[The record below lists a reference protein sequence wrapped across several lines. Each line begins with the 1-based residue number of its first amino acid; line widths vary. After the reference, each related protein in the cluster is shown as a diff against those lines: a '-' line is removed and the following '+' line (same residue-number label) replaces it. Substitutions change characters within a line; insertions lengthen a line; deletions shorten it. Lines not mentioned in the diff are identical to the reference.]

1 MNPGVCRSAV
11 RSSSW
16 SASGPAGLAAPLAL
30 RVETLAVLPMATA
43 CLALGELTI
52 LKILISYKQFRNG
65 REGRL
70 FHSRRECMRQ
80 FFRTGMLVAALG
92 GMFVGAANAQERV
105 RIGVL
110 NDQSGVFS
118 TYQGIGSVVA
128 AQMAVEDYGGKAAGK
143 PVDVVSA
150 DHQNK
155 PDVGVGIARR
165 WYDTENVDAIF
176 DLPNSAIAL
185 AVANISE
192 QKNKVFIGSGAG
204 TVLLTGEKCTP
215 NTVHWTYDTY
225 AYGRGLGKA
234 VVAQGGKKWFF
245 LTADYAF
252 GHDLEKQ
259 AIEGVKAAGG
269 EVLGAVRHPLGTAD
283 YASFLLQAQASGADI
298 VGVANAG
305 DDTITSIKQAA
316 EFGLTQKQK
325 LVGLILGM
333 NGIPALGL
341 KAAQGAQ
348 IMNPFYWDLN
358 DGTRAFAKRFAERHP
373 QKNYPNDMQ
382 AGVYASVLH
391 YLKAVDKTGGA
402 VDGKAVVAAMKA
414 MPTDDPLFGKGII
427 RSDGRK
433 IHPFYLLEVKKP
445 EESTSK
451 WDLLKVVATIP
462 GDQAFRP
469 ESEGNCP
476 LVKK

>member
-1 MNPGVCRSAV
+1 MRQMFRRGM
-11 RSSSW
+11 
-16 SASGPAGLAAPLAL
+16 LAA
-30 RVETLAVLPMATA
+30 
-43 CLALGELTI
+43 
-52 LKILISYKQFRNG
+52 
-65 REGRL
+65 
-70 FHSRRECMRQ
+70 
-80 FFRTGMLVAALG
+80 AA
-92 GMFVGAANAQERV
+92 VGALFAGSAQAQEKV

-118 TYQGIGSVVA
+118 TYQGIGSVIA

-143 PVDVVSA
+143 PVDVITA

-155 PDVGVGIARR
+155 TDVGVGIARR
-165 WYDTENVDAIF
+165 WYDTESVDAIF

-185 AVANISE
+185 AVAGMSE

-204 TVLLTGEKCTP
+204 TALLTGEKCTP

-259 AIEGVKAAGG
+259 AAEGVKASGG

-283 YASFLLQAQASGADI
+283 YASFLLQAQASGADV

-316 EFGLTQKQK
+316 EFGLTSKQK

-333 NGIPALGL
+333 NGLPALGL

-373 QKNYPNDMQ
+373 R
-382 AGVYASVLH
+382 LC
-391 YLKAVDKTGGA
+391 LGA
-402 VDGKAVVAAMKA
+402 A
-414 MPTDDPLFGKGII
+414 L
-427 RSDGRK
+427 
-433 IHPFYLLEVKKP
+433 
-445 EESTSK
+445 
-451 WDLLKVVATIP
+451 
-462 GDQAFRP
+462 
-469 ESEGNCP
+469 SEGGRQGRRRDRRQGRGRRDEGDADRRSPVRQGHHPRRRAQDPPTLFARGEIARRVQVEMGSPEGGRDNSGRP
-476 LVKK
+476 GVPPRKRRELPARQEVSGNGGPRNLSRGPPFLFVVYVAKATNL

>member
-1 MNPGVCRSAV
+1 MR
-11 RSSSW
+11 
-16 SASGPAGLAAPLAL
+16 
-30 RVETLAVLPMATA
+30 
-43 CLALGELTI
+43 
-52 LKILISYKQFRNG
+52 KILPAA
-65 REGRL
+65 
-70 FHSRRECMRQ
+70 
-80 FFRTGMLVAALG
+80 MLVAAALMG
-92 GMFVGAANAQERV
+92 LLPLSAHCQERI

-128 AQMAVEDYGGKAAGK
+128 AQMAVEDYGAKAAGR
-143 PVDVVSA
+143 PVEVITA

-155 PDVGVGIARR
+155 TDVGVAIARR
-165 WYDTENVDAIF
+165 WYENENVDAIF

-185 AVANISE
+185 AVATMSE
-192 QKNKVFIGSGAG
+192 QKNKVFVGSGAG
-204 TVLLTGEKCTP
+204 TALLTGEKCTS

-259 AIEGVKAAGG
+259 ASEAVKASGG

-316 EFGLTQKQK
+316 EFGLTKKQK

-333 NGIPALGL
+333 NGLPALGL

-348 IMNPFYWDLN
+348 IMNPFYWDLT
-358 DGTRAFAKRFAERHP
+358 DGTRAFARRFAERHP
-373 QKNYPNDMQ
+373 QNNYPNDMQ
-382 AGVYASVLH
+382 AGVYASVIH
-391 YLKAVDKTGGA
+391 YLKAVEKAGGA
-402 VDGKAVVAAMKA
+402 GDGKAVVAAMK
-414 MPTDDPLFGKGII
+414 MIPTDDPLFGKGII
-427 RSDGRK
+427 RQDGRK
-433 IHPFYLLEVKKP
+433 IHPLYLLQVKTP
-445 EESTSK
+445 DESTSK
-451 WDLLKVVATIP
+451 WDLLKVVATIR

-469 ESEGNCP
+469 ESDGNC
-476 LVKK
+476 LLIKK

>member
-1 MNPGVCRSAV
+1 M
-11 RSSSW
+11 
-16 SASGPAGLAAPLAL
+16 
-30 RVETLAVLPMATA
+30 
-43 CLALGELTI
+43 
-52 LKILISYKQFRNG
+52 
-65 REGRL
+65 
-70 FHSRRECMRQ
+70 
-80 FFRTGMLVAALG
+80 
-92 GMFVGAANAQERV
+92 
-105 RIGVL
+105 
-110 NDQSGVFS
+110 
-118 TYQGIGSVVA
+118 
-128 AQMAVEDYGGKAAGK
+128 
-143 PVDVVSA
+143 
-150 DHQNK
+150 
-155 PDVGVGIARR
+155 
-165 WYDTENVDAIF
+165 
-176 DLPNSAIAL
+176 
-185 AVANISE
+185 
-192 QKNKVFIGSGAG
+192 
-204 TVLLTGEKCTP
+204 
-215 NTVHWTYDTY
+215 
-225 AYGRGLGKA
+225 
-234 VVAQGGKKWFF
+234 
-245 LTADYAF
+245 
-252 GHDLEKQ
+252 
-259 AIEGVKAAGG
+259 EGVKASGG

-391 YLKAVDKTGGA
+391 YLKAVDKVGGA
-402 VDGKAVVAAMKA
+402 ADGKAVVAAMKA
-414 MPTDDPLFGKGII
+414 MPTDDPLFGKGTI
-427 RSDGRK
+427 RADGRK

-445 EESTSK
+445 DESTSK

-462 GDQAFRP
+462 GDEAFRP

>member
-1 MNPGVCRSAV
+1 MHATVFSHGNARCRA
-11 RSSSW
+11 RRHASS
-16 SASGPAGLAAPLAL
+16 
-30 RVETLAVLPMATA
+30 
-43 CLALGELTI
+43 
-52 LKILISYKQFRNG
+52 
-65 REGRL
+65 
-70 FHSRRECMRQ
+70 
-80 FFRTGMLVAALG
+80 
-92 GMFVGAANAQERV
+92 GAANAQDRV

-118 TYQGIGSVVA
+118 TYQGIGSVIA

-143 PVDVVSA
+143 PVDVITA

-155 PDVGVGIARR
+155 TDVGVGIARR
-165 WYDTENVDAIF
+165 WYDTESIDAIF

-185 AVANISE
+185 AVAGMSE

-204 TVLLTGEKCTP
+204 TALLTGEKCTP

-259 AIEGVKAAGG
+259 AMEGVKASGG

-316 EFGLTQKQK
+316 EFGLTQEAEA
-325 LVGLILGM
+325 G
-333 NGIPALGL
+333 
-341 KAAQGAQ
+341 
-348 IMNPFYWDLN
+348 
-358 DGTRAFAKRFAERHP
+358 RADPRHERHSRARP
-373 QKNYPNDMQ
+373 EGG
-382 AGVYASVLH
+382 AGRADHESVLLGSERRH
-391 YLKAVDKTGGA
+391 ARLRQAVRRTPSAEELSERHAGRRLCIRAALPEGRRQGRRRRRRQGRGRGDEGDADRRCA
-402 VDGKAVVAAMKA
+402 VRQGHHPQRRPQDSPVLSAA
-414 MPTDDPLFGKGII
+414 
-427 RSDGRK
+427 R
-433 IHPFYLLEVKKP
+433 
-445 EESTSK
+445 
-451 WDLLKVVATIP
+451 
-462 GDQAFRP
+462 
-469 ESEGNCP
+469 
-476 LVKK
+476 

>member
-1 MNPGVCRSAV
+1 
-11 RSSSW
+11 
-16 SASGPAGLAAPLAL
+16 
-30 RVETLAVLPMATA
+30 
-43 CLALGELTI
+43 
-52 LKILISYKQFRNG
+52 
-65 REGRL
+65 
-70 FHSRRECMRQ
+70 MRQ
-80 FFRTGMLVAALG
+80 IFCATMLVAVAFSGSLASVAHG
-92 GMFVGAANAQERV
+92 QERI

-118 TYQGIGSVVA
+118 TYQGVGSVVA
-128 AQMAVEDYGGKAAGK
+128 AQMAVEDYGAKAVGKQ
-143 PVDVVSA
+143 VEIVTA

-155 PDVGVGIARR
+155 TDVGVAIARR
-165 WYDTENVDAIF
+165 WYENESVDAIF

-185 AVANISE
+185 AVANMTE
-192 QKNKVFIGSGAG
+192 QKNKDFVGSGAG
-204 TVLLTGEKCTP
+204 TALLTGEKCTP

-259 AIEGVKAAGG
+259 AAEAVKASGG

-316 EFGLTQKQK
+316 EFGLTKKQK

-333 NGIPALGL
+333 NGLPALGL

-348 IMNPFYWDLN
+348 IINPFYWDLT

-373 QKNYPNDMQ
+373 QNNYPNDMQ

-391 YLKAVDKTGGA
+391 YLKAADKVSG

-414 MPTDDPLFGKGII
+414 IPTDDPLFGKGII
-427 RSDGRK
+427 RRDGRR
-433 IHPFYLLEVKKP
+433 IHPLYLLQVKTP

-451 WDLLKVVATIP
+451 WDLLKVIATIP
-462 GDQAFRP
+462 GEQAFRP